1 MRKKTPGSQVLPTSL
16 TDYYPKRERKQY
28 SHVVNNKNPSSAQCS
43 VMTQRG
49 GMGKALGR
57 RLKKD
62 GIYVYIQLIHFVV
75 QQKLTQHCK
84 AIILQWGGKK
94 KEFYVLYHLQ
104 VQPLS
109 C

>member
-62 GIYVYIQLIHFVV
+62 GIYVYIQLIHSVV

-84 AIILQWGGKK
+84 ATMLQLKHK
-94 KEFYVLYHLQ
+94 F
-104 VQPLS
+104 
-109 C
+109 